1 MSVTITRQSHP
12 DPAAW
17 DRMWAQC
24 DYATFFHSRYWLEAW
39 DRYTGGARADDSRH
53 VVFSD
58 GAEAIVVLSKRRRA
72 AGLLATYESGPRGT
86 YGGWIS
92 DPRGVVGPEHARA
105 LVDYITGLGDVEW
118 YTNPFDPNA
127 AVIHAAGGVD
137 DVTDAIELD
146 RDFDALFHTWSKG
159 HRAAVKQAQRSG
171 VTVRCARGPDDWR
184 AYYGAYED
192 SHRRWGDAASE
203 RIGWDL
209 FETLSQL
216 PSELVRLWLAV
227 LDDTVVAGALCFYA
241 ARHVVYWHGSAY
253 SEHFKKR
260 PVNLLVHDAALD
272 ACERGYR
279 WFDFNPSGGLEGV
292 RSFKTSFGTREFFCP
307 TIRRESTA
315 TRLVRRVRRGE

>member
-1 MSVTITRQSHP
+1 MSVSIERVSRP
-12 DPAAW
+12 EGAVW
-17 DRMWAQC
+17 DRVWSGC
-24 DYATFFHSRYWLEAW
+24 DYATFFHSRHWLETW

-53 VVFSD
+53 VVFGD
-58 GAEAIVVLSKRRRA
+58 GGEAIVVLSKRRRA

-92 DPRGVVGPEHARA
+92 KEKLTDEHARA
-105 LVDYITGLGDVEW
+105 LVDYITALGDVEW
-118 YTNPFDPNA
+118 YTNPFDPHA

-137 DVTDAIELD
+137 DVTDAMVFD
-146 RDFDALFHTWSKG
+146 GDFDTVFRSWSKG

-171 VTVRCARGPDDWR
+171 VTVRPAAGVDDWK

-203 RIGWDL
+203 QMGWEL
-209 FETLSQL
+209 FEILSHL
-216 PSELVRLWLAV
+216 PSDLVRLWLAV
-227 LDDTVVAGALCFYA
+227 VGGNVVAGALCFYA

-253 SEHFKKR
+253 AEHFKKR
-260 PVNLLVHDAALD
+260 PVNLLVHDAARD

-292 RSFKTSFGTREFFCP
+292 RSFKTSFGTTAFSCP
-307 TIRRESTA
+307 TIRRESAA
-315 TRLVRRVRRGE
+315 TKLVRRVRGG